1 MHEPEGF
8 REFVEGRSASLLR
21 SAWLLTNDWHVAH
34 DLVQTALL
42 KTWPRWETLVRR
54 DRPELYVRRVML
66 NTYLSW
72 RERRWNGESPTERLP
87 EAGGAQGDVLGT
99 TDLRMTLVG
108 ALATLPPRQRATV
121 VLRYFDDLTEADTAI
136 ALGCSVGTVKT
147 QCSRAMHT
155 LRTMPGLAD
164 LLDAE
169 VS

>member
-8 REFVEGRSASLLR
+8 REFVEIRSASLLR
-21 SAWLLTNDWHVAH
+21 SAWLLTNDWQAAH
-34 DLVQTALL
+34 DLVQTSLL
-42 KTWPRWETLVRR
+42 KTWPRWDKLVRR

-72 RERRWNGESPTERLP
+72 RDRRWNDERPAALLP
-87 EAGGAQGDVLGT
+87 EPGVEGDPLGA
-99 TDLRMTLVG
+99 TDLRVTLVA
-108 ALATLPPRQRATV
+108 ALAMLPPRQRATV
-121 VLRYFDDLTEADTAI
+121 VLRYFDDLTEADTAL

-155 LRTMPGLAD
+155 LRAMPALAD
-164 LLDAE
+164 VLDAE